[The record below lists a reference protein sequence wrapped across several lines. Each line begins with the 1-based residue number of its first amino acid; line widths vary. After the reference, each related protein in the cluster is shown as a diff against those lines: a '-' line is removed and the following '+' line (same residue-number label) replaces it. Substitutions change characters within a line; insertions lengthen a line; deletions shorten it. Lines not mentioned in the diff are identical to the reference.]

1 MLRPST
7 VNYETYE
14 AVLRE
19 NKALRAKLMEMSK
32 QIVEYAKLSERMEER
47 VNDQAKQP

>member
-1 MLRPST
+1 MRPLT

-19 NKALRAKLMEMSK
+19 NKALRAKLTEMSK
-32 QIVEYAKLSERMEER
+32 QIVEYAKLEGS
-47 VNDQAKQP
+47 NDQKIQPE